1 MHRKK
6 SSSTLKN
13 STLKKRDNTMTKP
26 RAPQKSRKLH
36 APASTKST
44 RASAPRRKKILF
56 PRKSRKPDTV
66 SQLKRDNKKYR
77 HQLEV
82 LRKTSLKI
90 ATELS
95 LDPVLE
101 ALAVLSAE
109 FFAADAVTCMFWDNS
124 RKNLIFKSGY
134 GFKSDYIKKQCIP
147 RKRIDAILQSD
158 HEFVYTED
166 LRKTPYGDLE
176 LIRRENL
183 VSVLSLVMRY
193 GGEIQGAINI
203 YSRDKIRHFTPEE
216 IENAHIF
223 GQQAT
228 IAIRNAN
235 LYTEL
240 REEAQIAKTL
250 LQVAEDVGSLA
261 SLSEVLNRIA
271 LIITKV
277 LNFKIS
283 LIFLWDRKKKL
294 FLPAK
299 AVGLPPHR
307 SPLFETLILRREDLS
322 FSETEI
328 RQREVI
334 YALEAPGRFPVEKLS
349 SVLEVKDLQVVPLV
363 IKQQLLGVLVSGGY
377 QGEEPFDTKAEM
389 FIRGIAAHAAIAI
402 DDANLFEDLEAAF
415 MDIIKSLATAIEIKD
430 RYTHSHSESVVSY
443 ALAIA
448 RQLNLPKKDIELLHK
463 ACLLHDVGKIGVE
476 DSILRKTSP
485 LTPEEW
491 TAIKLHPVVGAE
503 ILAAVCSLSEV
514 SVIVRHHHE
523 HFDGGGYPDKLK
535 GDQIPLFARILQIA
549 DSFDAMTSDRPYR
562 KALSQEE
569 AINQL
574 KLFSGRQFDPALV
587 EIFLR
592 ELRRHDMSKQKR
604 HPAGG

>member
-1 MHRKK
+1 
-6 SSSTLKN
+6 
-13 STLKKRDNTMTKP
+13 MTKP
-26 RAPQKSRKLH
+26 RASQKSKKL
-36 APASTKST
+36 PIPS
-44 RASAPRRKKILF
+44 SAKGARNPRQRLKKNLSS
-56 PRKSRKPDTV
+56 RKSRKPDDV
-66 SQLKRDNKKYR
+66 SQLKRDIKKYR

-82 LRKTSLKI
+82 IRKTSLKI
-90 ATELS
+90 ATDLS
-95 LDPVLE
+95 LEPSLE

-109 FFAADAVTCMFWDNS
+109 FFSADAVTCMFWDPS
-124 RKNLIFKSGY
+124 KKNLIFKSGY

-147 RKRIDAILQSD
+147 RERIDAILQSD
-158 HEFVYTED
+158 YEFVYTED
-166 LRKTPYGDLE
+166 LRKTPYGDPE

-183 VSVLSLVMRY
+183 VSVLSLIMRY

-203 YSRDKIRHFTPEE
+203 YSRNKIRRFTPEE

-235 LYTEL
+235 LYSEL

-250 LQVAEDVGSLA
+250 LQVAEDVGSLG

-271 LIITKV
+271 FIITKV

-283 LIFLWDRKKKL
+283 LIFLWDRQKKL

-307 SPLFETLILRREDLS
+307 SPLFETLILRREDLN
-322 FSETEI
+322 FTEAEI
-328 RQREVI
+328 RQREVVC
-334 YALEAPGRFPVEKLS
+334 ASDAPGHFPVEKLS
-349 SVLEVKDLQVVPLV
+349 SVLEVRDFQIVPLV
-363 IKQQLLGVLVSGGY
+363 IKNQILGALISGGY

-389 FIRGIAAHAAIAI
+389 FMRGIAAHAAIAI
-402 DDANLFEDLEAAF
+402 DDANLVEDLEAAF
-415 MDIIKSLATAIEIKD
+415 LDIIKSLATAIEVKD

-448 RQLNLPKKDIELLHK
+448 RQLNLTDKDIDLLRK

-476 DSILRKTSP
+476 DSILKKTSP

-491 TAIKLHPVVGAE
+491 AAIKVHPVVGAE
-503 ILAAVCSLSEV
+503 ILGMVCSLSEV

-523 HFDGGGYPDKLK
+523 HYDGGGYPDKLK
-535 GDQIPLFARILQIA
+535 GEQIPLFARILQIA

-562 KALSQEE
+562 QALSQEE
-569 AINQL
+569 AIKQL
-574 KLFSGRQFDPALV
+574 KLFSGRQFDPKLV
-587 EIFLR
+587 EVFLR
-592 ELRRHDMSKQKR
+592 ELTRMDMRKIDRPQAAKSAK
-604 HPAGG
+604 